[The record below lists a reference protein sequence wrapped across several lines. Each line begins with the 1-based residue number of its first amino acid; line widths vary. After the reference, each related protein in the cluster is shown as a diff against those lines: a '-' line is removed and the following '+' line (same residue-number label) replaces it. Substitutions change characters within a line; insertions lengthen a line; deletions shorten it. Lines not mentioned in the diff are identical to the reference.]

1 MPTICAYALVP
12 ESQSLEVGAALFICD
27 TLLQPL
33 LHLGHYSGCCAGYKD
48 GWDPD
53 PAFRCRQ
60 GGENEACAD
69 GDMNVVQNSYGRS
82 ESKEIVSS
90 F

>member
-12 ESQSLEVGAALFICD
+12 ESQSLEVGAALFIRD

-33 LHLGHYSGCCAGYKD
+33 LRLGPYSGCCAGYKD

-69 GDMNVVQNSYGRS
+69 GGAMGA
-82 ESKEIVSS
+82 EFLWKVSIKRDC